1 LFDVLFFQGE
11 ETEGSQEMR
20 VPEGEEEKGRA
31 QQDEQTIMVRGGM
44 LNLQL
49 IKKMDLSEAYLD
61 LIPFCIL
68 VSFL

>member
-1 LFDVLFFQGE
+1 LFDVLFSQGE

>member
-1 LFDVLFFQGE
+1 MFFFFQGE
-11 ETEGSQEMR
+11 EAEGSQEMR

>member
-1 LFDVLFFQGE
+1 
-11 ETEGSQEMR
+11 MR

>member
-1 LFDVLFFQGE
+1 MCFFFQGE